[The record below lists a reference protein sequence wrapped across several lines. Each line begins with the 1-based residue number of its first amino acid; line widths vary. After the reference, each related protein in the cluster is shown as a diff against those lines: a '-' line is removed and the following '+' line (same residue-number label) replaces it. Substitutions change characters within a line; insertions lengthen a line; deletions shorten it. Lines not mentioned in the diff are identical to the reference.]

1 MLQFITSGN
10 DEEDMEHIEM
20 LADGILERIQHIY
33 KGHQS
38 TIEAQQ
44 KDIKNKI
51 KKAKGKTKE
60 DLEQRKEALKDLIQS
75 R

>member
-10 DEEDMEHIEM
+10 EEEDMEHIEM

-38 TIEAQQ
+38 TIEA
-44 KDIKNKI
+44 
-51 KKAKGKTKE
+51 
-60 DLEQRKEALKDLIQS
+60 
-75 R
+75 